1 VGGGDVTLVATARSG
16 SGYRVGALRL
26 DPLVAIA
33 AGTGN
38 ARVELDAAAG
48 EAWGTRYHPTP
59 ATPLSLENAVDAIAG
74 AGAEI
79 ALVQSATSTGGATS
93 VLDVAKSAA
102 LLDLEANARG
112 GDAHI
117 SLSGSNDAGDVRL
130 GGEAVAGRS
139 GAPSDASAVFDAETR
154 GDGHDIEIGS
164 PSRST
169 GARGSESTE
178 GRGGDANV
186 EARANALGNGA
197 VTIDVVAEG
206 GGADWSE
213 PGGYGGNAWTSA
225 RGQSAG
231 TQSVTVA
238 ATARGGGGGYD
249 WSGPGGDATSQAEAI
264 GLGATSAHATA
275 RAGYPGGWREKL
287 IGGGASALARATGS
301 VAEARAVASSS
312 LPFDGEHDRDWEIAW
327 IELTASASLP
337 GHASVGA
344 STDLTRFPA
353 AGADPTTDAFV
364 RAAFAPE
371 SALLDLAL
379 AGNPR
384 AQATLPPARPKLP
397 IALVEVQAR
406 SRAGAPQVLEASI
419 VLDGSFRSFD
429 DQVKA
434 IQFSFL
440 DPELDSSALA
450 SLTLRSWDTRNPAD
464 IYEITFATALDAL
477 AFLDDRRLVFGGVPH
492 ARHLEIILETT
503 GADGDFFLDL
513 VVAAVPEP
521 SLAALLALALLAAPL
536 ARRVVASR
544 PS

>member
-1 VGGGDVTLVATARSG
+1 
-16 SGYRVGALRL
+16 
-26 DPLVAIA
+26 
-33 AGTGN
+33 
-38 ARVELDAAAG
+38 
-48 EAWGTRYHPTP
+48 
-59 ATPLSLENAVDAIAG
+59 
-74 AGAEI
+74 
-79 ALVQSATSTGGATS
+79 
-93 VLDVAKSAA
+93 
-102 LLDLEANARG
+102 
-112 GDAHI
+112 
-117 SLSGSNDAGDVRL
+117 
-130 GGEAVAGRS
+130 
-139 GAPSDASAVFDAETR
+139 
-154 GDGHDIEIGS
+154 
-164 PSRST
+164 
-169 GARGSESTE
+169 
-178 GRGGDANV
+178 
-186 EARANALGNGA
+186 
-197 VTIDVVAEG
+197 
-206 GGADWSE
+206 
-213 PGGYGGNAWTSA
+213 
-225 RGQSAG
+225 
-231 TQSVTVA
+231 
-238 ATARGGGGGYD
+238 
-249 WSGPGGDATSQAEAI
+249 
-264 GLGATSAHATA
+264 
-275 RAGYPGGWREKL
+275 
-287 IGGGASALARATGS
+287 
-301 VAEARAVASSS
+301 
-312 LPFDGEHDRDWEIAW
+312 
-327 IELTASASLP
+327 
-337 GHASVGA
+337 
-344 STDLTRFPA
+344 
-353 AGADPTTDAFV
+353 V